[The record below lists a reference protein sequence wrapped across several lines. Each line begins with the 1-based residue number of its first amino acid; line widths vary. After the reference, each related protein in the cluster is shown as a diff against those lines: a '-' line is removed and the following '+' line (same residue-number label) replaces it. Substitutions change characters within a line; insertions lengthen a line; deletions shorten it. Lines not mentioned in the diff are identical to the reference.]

1 MAEQQT
7 SDSSKALVVVSE
19 NGVEYS
25 LLKEPNETS
34 MYVMEDHKTLNEN
47 LQISE
52 LTLELTD
59 VRKHMLVVY
68 CDAIGHLQLECKS
81 EIDQLY
87 SVVKLC
93 DDIVHTLNEF
103 SWVSNNAIVNNI
115 IMATA
120 YEYLVMGFKI

>member
-1 MAEQQT
+1 MQT

-25 LLKEPNETS
+25 LLQEPNEIS

-59 VRKHMLVVY
+59 VRKLMLIVY
-68 CDAIGHLQLECKS
+68 CDVIDHSQLECKS
-81 EIDQLY
+81 EID
-87 SVVKLC
+87 
-93 DDIVHTLNEF
+93 
-103 SWVSNNAIVNNI
+103 
-115 IMATA
+115 
-120 YEYLVMGFKI
+120 